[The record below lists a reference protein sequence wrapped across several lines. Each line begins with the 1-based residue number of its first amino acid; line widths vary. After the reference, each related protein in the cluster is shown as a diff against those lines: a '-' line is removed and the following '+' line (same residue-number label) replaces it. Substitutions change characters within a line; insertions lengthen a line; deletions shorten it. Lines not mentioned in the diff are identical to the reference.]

1 VGPDLRWRPPPV
13 DDRDPTRVITRRGI
27 AILID
32 AFLVAVIPLLTVLVI
47 GHAGSVHECPDPVP
61 SGRSCVAW
69 QGNGVVVENRSMV
82 AFFAFLVLLYV
93 LVFIVVQGIT
103 GASPGRALL
112 GIRVVTPTGG
122 KAGML
127 RSFVRALCWVVDG
140 ISLLV
145 PIALWSAWFTPGHRR
160 VGDLVAGTCVVRAGT
175 EHRLG
180 RNLPEPSPTKGG

>member
-1 VGPDLRWRPPPV
+1 
-13 DDRDPTRVITRRGI
+13 
-27 AILID
+27 
-32 AFLVAVIPLLTVLVI
+32 
-47 GHAGSVHECPDPVP
+47 
-61 SGRSCVAW
+61 
-69 QGNGVVVENRSMV
+69 
-82 AFFAFLVLLYV
+82 
-93 LVFIVVQGIT
+93 
-103 GASPGRALL
+103 
-112 GIRVVTPTGG
+112 
-122 KAGML
+122 ML